1 MAKKS
6 TTAKTKPRKKAVGR
20 STATV
25 PVTLSEFEDSPSLN
39 FSDIDLL
46 FVHYVK
52 TQKGYEIFV
61 APHLIKLFF
70 EEYKIELAYDEE
82 TRMFTGKLSQLPRD
96 TQIMFIEYKNSHI
109 SPAVLQNAKAMRNAL
124 AEIDE
129 RMEALKQEH
138 MGLRKKAIDLV
149 MNHGISTKKG
159 RVAHKKILTGEWI
172 TSVRQLIPDIEMKI
186 PNVEDVKELMKNYP
200 QYRKQLQKLADS
212 QTQCY
217 EIQTDEEKLLETV
230 RTIVRHKVTD
240 LKISFKSCDDID
252 ESKFDDCFSWEDM
265 DLDVEK
271 AERIIESLPF
281 EVKLDMYNLP
291 ELDETSLQFHYKT
304 DQKTDPDCPYCGGDF
319 GKNTHKCKDCGL
331 TALKSIRKK

>member
-6 TTAKTKPRKKAVGR
+6 TNAAKPKKKAVGR
-20 STATV
+20 SAAKVAITPSDV
-25 PVTLSEFEDSPSLN
+25 DDSASLN

-61 APHLIKLFF
+61 APHLVKLFF
-70 EEYKIELAYDEE
+70 EEYKIELAYDAE
-82 TRMFTGKLSQLPRD
+82 TKMFTGKLPQLPRD
-96 TQIMFIEYKNSHI
+96 GQIMFIEYKNSPI
-109 SPAVLQNAKAMRNAL
+109 SPAVLQTAKTLRNSL

-138 MGLRKKAIDLV
+138 MELRKKAIDIV
-149 MNHGISTKKG
+149 MSHGMKTKKG
-159 RVAHKKILTGEWI
+159 RVAHKKILTGGWV
-172 TSVRQLIPDIEMKI
+172 TSVRQLIPDVEMKI
-186 PNVEDVKELMKNYP
+186 PNVEDVKELMENHPK
-200 QYRKQLQKLADS
+200 YRKQLQKLADS

-217 EIQTDEEKLLETV
+217 EVQTDEEKLLETV
-230 RTIVRHKVTD
+230 RTIARHKVTD
-240 LKISFKSCDDID
+240 LKISFKSSDDID

-271 AERIIESLPF
+271 AERIIENLPF
-281 EVKLDMYNLP
+281 EIKLDLYNLP
-291 ELDETSLQFHYKT
+291 EIEDTSLQFHYKT

-319 GKNTHKCKDCGL
+319 IKNTHKCKDCGL
-331 TALKSIRKK
+331 IALKSLKRK

>member
-6 TTAKTKPRKKAVGR
+6 TNAVKPKKKAVGR
-20 STATV
+20 STAKVAITPSDV
-25 PVTLSEFEDSPSLN
+25 DDSASLN

-61 APHLIKLFF
+61 APHLVKLFF
-70 EEYKIELAYDEE
+70 EEYKIELTYDEE
-82 TRMFTGKLSQLPRD
+82 TKMFTGKIPQLPRD
-96 TQIMFIEYKNSHI
+96 SQIMFIEYKNSPI
-109 SPAVLQNAKAMRNAL
+109 SPAVLQNAKALRNSL

-138 MGLRKKAIDLV
+138 MELRKKAIDIV

-159 RVAHKKILTGEWI
+159 RVAHKKILTGEWV
-172 TSVRQLIPDIEMKI
+172 TSVRQLIPDIEMTI
-186 PNVEDVKELMKNYP
+186 PSVEDVKELMKNYP

-217 EIQTDEEKLLETV
+217 EVQADEEKLLETV
-230 RTIVRHKVTD
+230 RTIARHKITD

-252 ESKFDDCFSWEDM
+252 ESKFDDCFSWADM

-271 AERIIESLPF
+271 AERIIDKLPF
-281 EVKLDMYNLP
+281 EIKLEMYNLP
-291 ELDETSLQFHYKT
+291 EIDETSLQFHYKT

-331 TALKSIRKK
+331 TALKSLKKK